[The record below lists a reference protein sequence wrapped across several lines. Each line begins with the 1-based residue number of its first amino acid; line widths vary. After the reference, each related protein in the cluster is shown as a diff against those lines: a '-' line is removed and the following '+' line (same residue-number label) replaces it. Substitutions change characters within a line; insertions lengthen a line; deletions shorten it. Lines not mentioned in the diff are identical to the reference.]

1 MGNKYAC
8 LQDIEDYGIGNQ
20 KRNQENTKSYEDFK
34 GIQING
40 QFSRRSFEIGS
51 LIVETEEITCQVGGN
66 VQVMASA
73 QVREKT

>member
-1 MGNKYAC
+1 MALLTK
-8 LQDIEDYGIGNQ
+8 
-20 KRNQENTKSYEDFK
+20 KKNQENTKSYEDFK

-40 QFSRRSFEIGS
+40 QFSRRSFETGS
-51 LIVETEEITCQVGGN
+51 LLVETEEITQQVGGN